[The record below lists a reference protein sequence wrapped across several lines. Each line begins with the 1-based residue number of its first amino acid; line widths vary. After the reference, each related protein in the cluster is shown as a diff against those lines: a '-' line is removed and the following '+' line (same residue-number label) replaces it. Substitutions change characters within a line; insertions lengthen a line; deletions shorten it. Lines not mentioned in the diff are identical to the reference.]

1 MIRNTSVPL
10 LLLCVLLFLSACTAA
25 GPETR
30 YSSDSLSIGIC
41 RVAVLPFINHS
52 KDNSAG
58 IVAYRVFSSELIASG
73 LYSVV
78 PEGDV
83 QLFLQRKRLLPGAL
97 LDSGIYRELGSELG
111 VDAVISGKV
120 LDLESTSSGRDGE
133 IPEVALQTQI
143 INVSSGQP
151 LVYTYNRRSGEDYR
165 TFLHFGVVRTKSELL
180 AVVSREIIADW
191 QTKGISHCSVPE

>member
-1 MIRNTSVPL
+1 MIRNVSVSL
-10 LLLCVLLFLSACTAA
+10 VLLCVLLFISACTAS

-30 YSSDSLSIGIC
+30 FSSDSFSIGIC
-41 RVAVLPFINHS
+41 RVAVLPFVNQA

-58 IVAYRVFSSELIASG
+58 IVAYRVFSSELVSSG

-97 LDSGIYRELGSELG
+97 LDSEIYRELGSELG
-111 VDAVISGKV
+111 VDAVIIGRV
-120 LDLESTSSGRDGE
+120 LDLEAIPSGRDGE

-143 INVSSGQP
+143 INVANGQP
-151 LVYTYNRRSGEDYR
+151 LVYTYHRRNGEEYR

-180 AVVSREIIADW
+180 AIVSREIIADW